1 MGIVD
6 DLLSQPTR
14 RGDGACAI
22 DRELA
27 IQVTRRRLDDDVD
40 GSVSDDEIWQLWKR
54 GTGGPT
60 CRDDLGRIVAHLE
73 GIAIDG

>member
-6 DLLSQPTR
+6 DMLDQPTR

-27 IQVTRRRLDDDVD
+27 IQVTRRRLDDDID
-40 GSVSDDEIWQLWKR
+40 VSDAEIWNLWKR

>member
-1 MGIVD
+1 MTIVSE
-6 DLLSQPTR
+6 LLDQPTR
-14 RGDGACAI
+14 RGDGRCAI

-27 IQVTRRRLDDDVD
+27 IQVTRRRLDDEVSE
-40 GSVSDDEIWQLWKR
+40 GVSDHEIWALWQR